1 MIAAATAADILIE
14 DRTNVATDNNN
25 TGLIPPNN
33 IDFMNMK
40 KDAGITEAMLFP
52 GASRGDWI
60 YI

>member
-1 MIAAATAADILIE
+1 MIAAATAADIPIE

-40 KDAGITEAMLFP
+40 KDAGTTEAMLFP

-60 YI
+60 YV